1 MHMWENLDLIME
13 NVIQH
18 NSLTSYMYLA
28 AWNMFVIYGK
38 IQIFFNTK

>member
-18 NSLTSYMYLA
+18 NSLTSYLA